1 MSVPNIVPEPSPSPW
16 QAAEAECDVPSMRR
30 PEDAEQRQTGG
41 AEHPEAVI
49 AAAGRLV
56 PGKRFDLLIE
66 AFSTVAAKHPEAR
79 LRIYGGGP
87 EKQRLHQL
95 SEGLGLGSRVR
106 LMGTR
111 SPIEAEFARASLVAS
126 SSDAESFGMTL
137 VEAMR
142 CGVPVISTDCPLGP
156 AEIIHDGIDGFL
168 VPRDDAAALA
178 GRMLTL
184 IENEPR
190 RQAMAQAALVSAHRY
205 DPERVVEQYIHL
217 FGELHGTRLRRALR
231 RSRWY
236 AAARETARRTVRHT
250 ARRATRPWKRCRAAR
265 LLAVHQGR
273 LMHRAPW

>member
-1 MSVPNIVPEPSPSPW
+1 
-16 QAAEAECDVPSMRR
+16 MRR